1 MKHFSLLF
9 CVCSICLLSLQSPA
23 QKISENWDSHSKM
36 VLTRIISENLIGNS
50 DSAILGKIISK
61 RSVFLRDRI
70 DSKQQSGYDFIYI
83 VEEYNTIKDSIT
95 VTERYFSSASPKYY
109 SFSRVQNNQLK
120 DDSVQIANMKF
131 INDCNTKEANPVD
144 PFYKGNLKAIQTYMN
159 SISDFGYVPAVI
171 ESVIITPGCGQTSRA
186 AKQEYRK
193 LQRESP
199 GKKRSSIYR
208 IETFIDGNEVF
219 ISLQIPKKMKPIL
232 HVEAHTF

>member
-1 MKHFSLLF
+1 MKHFSVLIY
-9 CVCSICLLSLQSPA
+9 VCSICLFSLQSPA
-23 QKISENWDSHSKM
+23 QKISENWDSHSKL

-50 DSAILGKIISK
+50 DSALFCEAISR
-61 RSVFLRDRI
+61 RSQFLKARI
-70 DSKQQSGYDFIYI
+70 DSLHEAKYDYIYI
-83 VEEYNTIKDSIT
+83 VEEFDTLNDSIT

-131 INDCNTKEANPVD
+131 MNDSNTKEANPVD

-199 GKKRSSIYR
+199 EKKRSSMYR